1 MMFLAERV
9 LLWVQLQEITL
20 HRATIARV
28 RDLVAAA
35 EGQFRQVLSF
45 FALPT
50 KKLPK
55 AADFWLDVLRLLRAV
70 KVAQQQALDDH
81 HRQVARAARAAQK
94 VSRLSDVIASNQ
106 AHCRKDGQLLYS
118 LHLV

>member
-1 MMFLAERV
+1 MMFLAEHV